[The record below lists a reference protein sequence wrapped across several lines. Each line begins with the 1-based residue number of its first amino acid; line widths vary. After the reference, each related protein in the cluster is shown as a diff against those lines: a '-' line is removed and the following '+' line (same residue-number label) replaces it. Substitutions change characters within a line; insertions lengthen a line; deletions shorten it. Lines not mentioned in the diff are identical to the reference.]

1 MKRSPHR
8 PGRRLTEPAGAVNVE
23 SRRGGSAAPYVAV
36 GSHAAAAFVAAR
48 PDDVDRVLVARD
60 DASLAPRGT
69 QVRVEHVTREALERV
84 ANGIPHQG
92 IVALGRPPRPWALE
106 DLVAAR
112 PDVVLVLDEV
122 TDPRNVG
129 AILRSAEA
137 AGVGGVVLARDRSP
151 QLTPALV
158 KAAAGAVEWVPLVRV
173 VNIARTLEA
182 LQDAGYWTVG
192 LAGEAEH
199 DLYDPGAVPGLPVA
213 LVLGSEGEGLRSL
226 VRRWCHRLVR
236 IPMHGRTASLNV
248 SVAAAVALF
257 EIRRRT
263 DRLVG
268 SGAPEAKP

>member
-1 MKRSPHR
+1 M
-8 PGRRLTEPAGAVNVE
+8 LTEPVGAVNVE
-23 SRRGGSAAPYVAV
+23 ARRGGSAAPYVAV
-36 GSHAAAAFVAAR
+36 GGHAVAAFVAAR
-48 PDDVDRVLVARD
+48 PADVDRVLIARD
-60 DASLAPRGT
+60 DASGAPALSR
-69 QVRVEHVTREALERV
+69 VRVEHVAREALERV
-84 ANGIPHQG
+84 AQGIPHQG
-92 IVALGRPPRPWALE
+92 IVALGRPPRPWSIE

-112 PDVVLVLDEV
+112 PQVVLVLDEV

-137 AGVGGVVLARDRSP
+137 VGVGAVVLARDRSP

-158 KAAAGAVEWVPLVRV
+158 KAAAGAVEWVPLTRV

-182 LQDAGYWTVG
+182 LQDAGYWTIG

-199 DLYDPGAVPGLPVA
+199 DLYGSGAVPGLPVA
-213 LVLGSEGEGLRSL
+213 LVVGSEGEGMRPL
-226 VRRWCHRLVR
+226 VRRWCHRLLR

-257 EIRRRT
+257 EIRRQT

-268 SGAPEAKP
+268 SGVPESKP

>member
-23 SRRGGSAAPYVAV
+23 SRHGAPVASYVAV
-36 GSHAAAAFVAAR
+36 GSHAVAAFVAAR
-48 PDDVDRVLVARD
+48 PGDVDRVLVARE
-60 DASLAPRGT
+60 DASIVPHGAN
-69 QVRVEHVTREALERV
+69 VRTEHVAREVLERV
-84 ANGIPHQG
+84 AQGIPHQG
-92 IVALGRPPRPWALE
+92 IVALGRPPRPWSLE
-106 DLVAAR
+106 DLVTAR

-137 AGVGGVVLARDRSP
+137 AGVGGVVLARDRAP
-151 QLTPALV
+151 QLTPSLV

-182 LQDAGYWTVG
+182 LQDAGYWTLG

-199 DLYDPGAVPGLPVA
+199 DLYEPGAVPGLPVA
-213 LVLGSEGEGLRSL
+213 LVLGSEGEGMRSL
-226 VRRWCHRLVR
+226 VRRWCHRLLR

-257 EIRRRT
+257 ELRRQT

-268 SGAPEAKP
+268 S

>member
-1 MKRSPHR
+1 M
-8 PGRRLTEPAGAVNVE
+8 LTEPAGGVNVE
-23 SRRGGSAAPYVAV
+23 PRRGVAGAPYVAV
-36 GSHAAAAFVAAR
+36 GSHAVAAFVAAR

-60 DASLAPRGT
+60 AAATAAEQDVPAGAR
-69 QVRVEHVTREALERV
+69 VRIEHVGREVLERV
-84 ANGIPHQG
+84 AHAIPHQG
-92 IVALGRPPRPWALE
+92 IVALGRPPRPWTLE
-106 DLVAAR
+106 DLIAAR

-137 AGVGGVVLARDRSP
+137 AGVGAVVLARDRSP

-192 LAGEAEH
+192 LAGEAEL
-199 DLYDPGAVPGLPVA
+199 DLYEPGAVPGMPVA
-213 LVLGSEGEGLRSL
+213 LVVGSEGEGMRPL
-226 VRRWCHRLVR
+226 VRRWCHRLLR
-236 IPMHGRTASLNV
+236 IRMHGRTASLNV

-257 EIRRRT
+257 EIRRQT

-268 SGAPEAKP
+268 SRVPEAKP